1 MIVSLIL
8 EAVKMKKSKVAK
20 TVVIPIRMSPPE
32 AEGLARLTR
41 SLGLNKS
48 ALLRWLLNREVGRM
62 EGAKRG
68 NDNDR

>member
-8 EAVKMKKSKVAK
+8 EVVKMKKSKVAK

-32 AEGLARLTR
+32 AEGLAMLTR

-62 EGAKRG
+62 ETTENGK
-68 NDNDR
+68 DNDK